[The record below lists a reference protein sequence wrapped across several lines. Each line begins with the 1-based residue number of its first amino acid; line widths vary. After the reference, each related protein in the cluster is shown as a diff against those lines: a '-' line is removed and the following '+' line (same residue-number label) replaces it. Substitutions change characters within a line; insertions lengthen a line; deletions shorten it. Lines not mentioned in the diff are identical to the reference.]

1 MTSISVQIPGYVSGK
16 WDIDPAHTEIGFTAR
31 HMMVSK
37 VRGKFTNYTASLT
50 TAENPLE
57 SHAEAEIDLSSITTG
72 NDQRDDHLRSSDFF
86 DIQTNPKMTF
96 VSTGIRPSGSDFLVD
111 GNLTIRG
118 ITKPITLT
126 VEVGG
131 FNADPYGGYRA
142 GFSARGE
149 INRRDFG
156 VNWNAAIEGGG
167 VVVSDKVTIAVEVEA
182 VLQKESA

>member
-1 MTSISVQIPGYVSGK
+1 MTPTSVQIPGYLAGE
-16 WDIDPAHTEIGFTAR
+16 WDIDPVHTEIGFVAR

-37 VRGKFTNYTASLT
+37 VRGRFTSYTASLT

-72 NDQRDDHLRSSDFF
+72 NDQRDNHLRSSDFF
-86 DIQTNPKMTF
+86 DVDTNPKMTF
-96 VSTGIRPSGSDFLVD
+96 ASTTIRPDGTDLLVEGD
-111 GNLTIRG
+111 LTIRG
-118 ITKPITLT
+118 VTKPITLN

-131 FNADPYGGYRA
+131 FGADPYGGYRA

-167 VVVSDKVTIAVEVEA
+167 VVVSDKITILIEVEA
-182 VLQKESA
+182 VLRK